1 MDKHNQV
8 EKIVHIQVTIKHK
21 LIINPPPYCIL
32 PQPFLENEESL
43 PYLLI
48 ITDNI
53 VDHKRPNTML
63 HHAMIINILIYVT

>member
-21 LIINPPPYCIL
+21 LIINPPRYCIL

-53 VDHKRPNTML
+53 VDH
-63 HHAMIINILIYVT
+63 